1 MGAWNGEAVVNGT
14 YLKEWHTFS
23 VRSWWRRE
31 NKNQWQSA
39 SSFSLLVTQN
49 MVRKAGDWRKN
60 IEANSRLMKK
70 FEESRAELEKVIQI
84 ANCCLKEKG
93 NPEELLKKHSVSKF
107 SDLPHGN
114 LWVHDMQVKSLI
126 NFKIDVDFFCI

>member
-1 MGAWNGEAVVNGT
+1 
-14 YLKEWHTFS
+14 
-23 VRSWWRRE
+23 
-31 NKNQWQSA
+31 
-39 SSFSLLVTQN
+39 

-93 NPEELLKKHSVSKF
+93 NPEELLRKHSVSKF
-107 SDLPHGN
+107 SDFSMDIFNYKKGHMLKLYRSDQTNTRIKKGK
-114 LWVHDMQVKSLI
+114 VK
-126 NFKIDVDFFCI
+126 K

>member
-1 MGAWNGEAVVNGT
+1 M
-14 YLKEWHTFS
+14 
-23 VRSWWRRE
+23 
-31 NKNQWQSA
+31 
-39 SSFSLLVTQN
+39 LVTQN
-49 MVRKAGDWRKN
+49 MVRKAGEWRKN

-93 NPEELLKKHSVSKF
+93 NPEELLRKHSVSKF

-114 LWVHDMQVKSLI
+114 L
-126 NFKIDVDFFCI
+126 